1 MPELPEVE
9 TIVRGLAPALTG
21 RRIAEVRVETP
32 RSVVNDLPGDFV
44 SLLRGDRITGVTR
57 RGKFI
62 VMPLA
67 SGSTLTVHLR
77 MTGRLILER
86 TPVEDPYV
94 RVRLRFRDG
103 GWLRFSDMRKFG
115 RMRLTADGT
124 WAAGLGVEPLSPAFT
139 PRCLAGLL
147 AGRRGAIKSLLLDQ
161 RVMAGVGNIYACE
174 ALFQAGIHP
183 ARRAGGLSPERVRRL
198 HAALVRVLE
207 NAVAM
212 RGTSVEHYV
221 DAEGLEGGFQNNLAV
236 YGREGLSCLRC
247 HAPIKRV
254 TIGQRGTFYCP
265 RCQR

>member
-9 TIVRGLAPALTG
+9 TIVRGLARTVTG

-32 RSVVNDLPGDFV
+32 RSVVNDLPGDFTE
-44 SLLRGDRITGVTR
+44 LLRGEAIAEVR
-57 RGKFI
+57 RRAKFI
-62 VMPLA
+62 VFSLA
-67 SGSTLTVHLR
+67 SGRTLTVHLR
-77 MTGRLILER
+77 MTGRLIVEGA
-86 TPVEDPYV
+86 PAEDPYA

-115 RMRLTADGT
+115 RMRLIADGQ
-124 WAAGLGVEPLSPAFT
+124 WAAGLGDEPLEPSFT
-139 PRCLAGLL
+139 PRRLANLL

-161 RVMAGVGNIYACE
+161 RVVAGVGNIYACE

-183 ARRAGGLSPERVRRL
+183 ARRAGGLSGVRVERL
-198 HAALVRVLE
+198 HSALIRVLE
-207 NAVAM
+207 EAIAK

-247 HAPIKRV
+247 HVPIKRV
-254 TIGQRGTFYCP
+254 TIGQRSTFYCP